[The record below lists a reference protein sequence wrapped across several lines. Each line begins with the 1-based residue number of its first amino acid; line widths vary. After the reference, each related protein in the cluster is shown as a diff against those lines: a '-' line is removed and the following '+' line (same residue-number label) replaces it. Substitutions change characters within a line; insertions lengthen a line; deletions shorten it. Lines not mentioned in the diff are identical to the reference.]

1 MFFLSEYIRK
11 QPRSEHRGFFCVK
24 FYTIPYFRIF
34 INKKRNECKVY
45 YRQR

>member
-34 INKKRNECKVY
+34 INKKRNEY
-45 YRQR
+45 EIYN